1 MPLPDEDNVSEGKY
15 KIIAFSPTQRPL
27 DYIDYASPGEDDD
40 EAWDQGMV
48 HKQLKYEE
56 PDDD

>member
-1 MPLPDEDNVSEGKY
+1 MPLPDEDIVCEGKY

-40 EAWDQGMV
+40 AAWDQEGV
-48 HKQLKYEE
+48 HKQLKY
-56 PDDD
+56 DDEDNI